1 MHNLKSHFH
10 NFIQINRKLKITMNF
25 SASIIQKL
33 QILNRVSLLQ
43 KMRNVYQKN
52 HRNAT
57 HFINQPS
64 LLFCGQNTRSN
75 GKPISFKRSTVEV
88 VLYNRRKSGPWVNI
102 TCAQLISRNVYVAL
116 LRENPQQPL
125 EAKKKKKG
133 KKMQNTV
140 DDRYIGSTMR
150 KKAEIYI
157 YT

>member
-1 MHNLKSHFH
+1 
-10 NFIQINRKLKITMNF
+10 MNEF
-25 SASIIQKL
+25 FCIDKIQKL
-33 QILNRVSLLQ
+33 QILSRVSLLQ
-43 KMRNVYQKN
+43 KMRNAYQKN

-75 GKPISFKRSTVEV
+75 GKPISFKRSTVGV
-88 VLYNRRKSGPWVNI
+88 ALYNRRKSGPWVNI

-125 EAKKKKKG
+125 EAKKKKKKKKKG
-133 KKMQNTV
+133 KKDAENTV
-140 DDRYIGSTMR
+140 DDRYIGSTMW